1 MATLLFHE
9 GFETGNWTHNCRV
22 FPVGG
27 DPYNTEIGNIFTPE
41 DWVCFFKHRSGIWD
55 QPEAHNTWKSV
66 DPRRIHSGEGAYM
79 LFSFYR
85 KHDAGIMRYVAAIE
99 GETLKLTAW
108 AHAWSNT
115 NLPGHSDCLDDG
127 RCSCGVD
134 RQVIAIKDPPPLNG
148 DPWNDAI
155 SNFSVMVGIDPFGG
169 DDPYAASVVWGDA
182 YYIYNGFARE
192 LSVETVAQ
200 ADTITVFVRSIT
212 MYPFKH
218 NDLYID
224 DVSLEESG
232 STPPSYESIMLVLPQ
247 DATPEQ
253 LQEIFTLAYPNRRTF
268 GFSHDDAGHLNGT
281 AILYNIPNDEKSAYL
296 DFYTTR
302 YSNVTVKFE
311 YTSDWEEPDDILL
324 WQCDSRWKHRNFA
337 ESCNT
342 CNLGCWITACAMAQR
357 YYDIDKDAT
366 PITVDELLKSVGGYS
381 GCNTTWTGMKAVL
394 GIEVVKKTTD
404 IDEARQWLEGG
415 NICFAEVL
423 PTSLQHFVMVDTPD
437 WHMYDPYKNKSC
449 NLHDLY
455 EGAESWR
462 LIRQVQSPT
471 PLTGS
476 PIGLHLQ
483 SMVEGAL
490 EYIARVKPRAVKIF
504 QLENAEAIKAASP
517 DTLVVLRKFTGNQ
530 DVSGD
535 LKKAAKNYINTFK
548 DSLIINSPWIDYVE
562 SYNELIATHDI
573 EGIKRSVEFDC
584 HFADEL
590 MALGLPVAPLLLT
603 AAVGNPYHKDGEIE
617 LMLPAVRK
625 AIQYNGVLGYHAYW
639 YANPNEGG
647 PDADWKYFAGRWT
660 EWDKIFNAHELYPR
674 YIFGESGAVGAIRH
688 PDASLQLL
696 PCDGWRSNMCCE
708 GDWNRYKQQLHRMA
722 ELIDEWNTTH
732 NNRAIGYTIFTTGGW
747 DWESFEFLKQQM
759 ESI

>member
-1 MATLLFHE
+1 L
-9 GFETGNWTHNCRV
+9 
-22 FPVGG
+22 
-27 DPYNTEIGNIFTPE
+27 
-41 DWVCFFKHRSGIWD
+41 
-55 QPEAHNTWKSV
+55 
-66 DPRRIHSGEGAYM
+66 
-79 LFSFYR
+79 
-85 KHDAGIMRYVAAIE
+85 
-99 GETLKLTAW
+99 
-108 AHAWSNT
+108 SNT
-115 NLPGHSDCLDDG
+115 NLPGHEDCLDDG
-127 RCSCGVD
+127 RCSCGVG
-134 RQVIAIKDPPPLNG
+134 REVVAIKDPPSLNG

-155 SNFSVMVGIDPFGG
+155 SNFLVMVGIDPFGG

-182 YYIYNGFARE
+182 YYIYNGFAKE

-200 ADTITVFVRSIT
+200 ANSVTVFVRSIT

-224 DVSLEESG
+224 DIKLEEIASEDCWGKPRVQYDRTYVLIPQGYTAEWAEAAVRGGYAKRYTVGYSADDAGIGMLDNKTVLAVNPDEWGDLAGFYEQYYPKAKYVSLEA
-232 STPPSYESIMLVLPQ
+232 
-247 DATPEQ
+247 ATPE
-253 LQEIFTLAYPNRRTF
+253 
-268 GFSHDDAGHLNGT
+268 
-281 AILYNIPNDEKSAYL
+281 ILEQKLKGEPA
-296 DFYTTR
+296 
-302 YSNVTVKFE
+302 
-311 YTSDWEEPDDILL
+311 PDDILL
-324 WQCDSRWKHRNFA
+324 WQCDSRWKSRSFA
-337 ESCNT
+337 GACNT

-357 YYDIDKDAT
+357 YYDIDEEAT

-381 GCNTTWTGMKAVL
+381 GCNTTWTGMKSVL
-394 GIEVVKKTTD
+394 GIEVVKRTTD
-404 IDEARQWLEGG
+404 INEARQWLEGG
-415 NICFAEVL
+415 NVCFAEVL

-437 WHMYDPYKNKSC
+437 WHMYDPYENKSC

-462 LIRQVQSPT
+462 LIRKVQSPT
-471 PLTGS
+471 PLFGS

-483 SMVEGAL
+483 SMVDGAL

-504 QLENAEAIKAASP
+504 QLENAKAIKAANP
-517 DTLVVLRKFTGNQ
+517 KTLVVLRKFTGNQ

-535 LKKAAKNYINTFK
+535 LKKAAKNYIASFK
-548 DSLIINSPWIDYVE
+548 DSLVTNSPWIDYVE

-590 MALGLPVAPLLLT
+590 MALGLKVAPLLLT

-639 YANPNEGG
+639 YANPDEGG
-647 PDADWKYFAGRWT
+647 PDADWKYYAGRWT
-660 EWDKIFNAHELYPR
+660 EWDKIFNTHDLYPR

-688 PDASLQLL
+688 PDGSLQLL
-696 PCDGWRSNMCCE
+696 PCDGWRSSMCCE
-708 GDWNRYKQQLHRMA
+708 ADWNRYKQQLHRMA

-747 DWESFEFLKQQM
+747 DWESFEFRKEQM
-759 ESI
+759 EQL